1 MQSRRCMHNIEICG
15 QCSKQ
20 EERRFTAAVDAMSA
34 LLSNQHVTKFYAHTD
49 DAMKS
54 IAFEAIE
61 VTDALLA
68 ALEEKK

>member
-1 MQSRRCMHNIEICG
+1 MTDYQYGENPLDRIMT
-15 QCSKQ
+15 
-20 EERRFTAAVDAMSA
+20 ERRFTAAVAAMSA

-54 IAFEAIE
+54 IASDAIE
-61 VTDALLA
+61 ATDALLA